1 VNLKLDESQQRKFA
15 AWVAEGLALSDI
27 QKRLASELGV
37 NLTYMEVR
45 FMVDD
50 LKLVPKDAA
59 RPKEEK
65 IPTLAAPT
73 NRAESQAGAGADP
86 LASSRGNSPAAETAP
101 ASAADPA
108 GRGVSVVVDTVAR
121 PGALVSG
128 SVRFSDGQT
137 GGWYMDQYGR
147 LGVAPAQQGYK
158 PSAADM
164 TAFQQA
170 LETELSRLGY

>member
-1 VNLKLDESQQRKFA
+1 MKLDEAQLRKVA
-15 AWVAEGLALSDI
+15 AWVAEGLSLADI
-27 QKRLASELGV
+27 QKRIASELGV
-37 NLTYMEVR
+37 SLTYMELR

-59 RPKEEK
+59 RPKENK
-65 IPTLAAPT
+65 LPTLPAPVKTAEGQESAGAAPPGSS
-73 NRAESQAGAGADP
+73 RGGSPASGPAPPAGAD
-86 LASSRGNSPAAETAP
+86 A
-101 ASAADPA
+101 A

-147 LGVAPAQQGYK
+147 LGVAPAKQGYK
-158 PSAADM
+158 PSPADM

>member
-1 VNLKLDESQQRKFA
+1 MKLDEAQQRKVA
-15 AWVAEGLALSDI
+15 EWVAQGLTLADI

-37 NLTYMEVR
+37 SLTYMEVR
-45 FMVDD
+45 FIVDD
-50 LKLVPKDAA
+50 LKLVPKDTA

-65 IPTLAAPT
+65 VSTLSPPT
-73 NRAESQAGAGADP
+73 NRAEGQDGSGAAI
-86 LASSRGNSPAAETAP
+86 ASPRGKSPATGPATAAAAE
-101 ASAADPA
+101 SA

>member
-1 VNLKLDESQQRKFA
+1 MKLDEEQQRKVA
-15 AWVAEGLALSDI
+15 GWVAEGLGLADI
-27 QKRLASELGV
+27 QKRLVSELGV
-37 NLTYMEVR
+37 SMTYMEVR

-50 LKLVPKDAA
+50 LKLVPKDTA

-65 IPTLAAPT
+65 ILPAPT
-73 NRAESQAGAGADP
+73 NRAEAQDSAEAAP
-86 LASSRGNSPAAETAP
+86 PSASRGKSKASEDALAPAADK
-101 ASAADPA
+101 AA
-108 GRGVSVVVDTVAR
+108 RGVSVVVDTVAR

-128 SVRFSDGQT
+128 SVRFSDGQV
-137 GGWYMDQYGR
+137 GGWYMDQFGR

-170 LETELSRLGY
+170 LETELSRLGF

>member
-1 VNLKLDESQQRKFA
+1 MKLDEAQQQKVA
-15 AWVAEGLALSDI
+15 AWVAEGLALADI
-27 QKRLASELGV
+27 QKRIASELGV
-37 NLTYMEVR
+37 SLTYMEVR

-59 RPKEEK
+59 RPKEDK
-65 IPTLAAPT
+65 LSSLAAPT
-73 NRAESQAGAGADP
+73 LKGEGQASPASTPTAG
-86 LASSRGNSPAAETAP
+86 SRGNALAAGPAA
-101 ASAADPA
+101 ASQADAA

-137 GGWYMDQYGR
+137 GGWYMDQDGR

-158 PSAADM
+158 PSPADM